1 MVMKDRTPKR
11 RPPLVRESAVAYE
24 VSVDAGPGP
33 NREIPA
39 GEFKARCL
47 ALMDEVARTGGQ
59 YVITKRGVPVA
70 RLLPASLERRA
81 FLGSMTGTVTTLG
94 DIVNPIDEP
103 WDVLQGW
110 ADEEQR

>member
-1 MVMKDRTPKR
+1 MKYRTPKT
-11 RPPLVRESAVAYE
+11 RPPQVRESAVAYE

-33 NREIPA
+33 NHEIAA
-39 GEFKARCL
+39 GAFKARCL

-70 RLLPASLERRA
+70 RLVPASLERRR

-103 WDVLQGW
+103 WDVLSGW
-110 ADEEQR
+110 ADDEQR

>member
-1 MVMKDRTPKR
+1 MVMRF
-11 RPPLVRESAVAYE
+11 RPTKTRPSLVRESAVAYE
-24 VSVDAGPGP
+24 VSADAGPGP

-70 RLLPASLERRA
+70 RLLPASLERRP
-81 FLGSMTGTVTTLG
+81 FLGSMKGTVTTLG
-94 DIVNPIDEP
+94 DIVSPIDEP
-103 WDVLQGW
+103 WDVLRGW
-110 ADEEQR
+110 ADDEQR

>member
-1 MVMKDRTPKR
+1 MVMKSRTPKT
-11 RPPLVRESAVAYE
+11 RPPLVRESVVAYE

-59 YVITKRGVPVA
+59 YVITKRGYRSLGCSRRVSSVA
-70 RLLPASLERRA
+70 HFSGA
-81 FLGSMTGTVTTLG
+81 
-94 DIVNPIDEP
+94 
-103 WDVLQGW
+103 
-110 ADEEQR
+110 

>member
-1 MVMKDRTPKR
+1 MVIKYRTPKTR
-11 RPPLVRESAVAYE
+11 SPLVRESAVAYE

>member
-1 MVMKDRTPKR
+1 MKYRTPR
-11 RPPLVRESAVAYE
+11 TPPPRIRESAVADD
-24 VSVDAGPGP
+24 VAVDAGPGP
-33 NREIPA
+33 SRDIPA

-70 RLLPASLERRA
+70 RLLPASLERRP
-81 FLGSMTGTVTTLG
+81 FLGSMKGTVTTLG

-103 WDVLQGW
+103 WEAFQGW
-110 ADEEQR
+110 ADDEQR